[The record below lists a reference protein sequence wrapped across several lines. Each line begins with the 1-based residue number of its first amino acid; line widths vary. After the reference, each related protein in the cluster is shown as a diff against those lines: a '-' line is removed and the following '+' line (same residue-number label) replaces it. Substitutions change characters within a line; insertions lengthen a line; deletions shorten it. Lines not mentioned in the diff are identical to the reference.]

1 MKLSVDIHLSKL
13 NQNLNCWIKSKFRL
27 LIFWKIVFSSPSRF
41 IVIQD
46 LHHRDE
52 WVQIYTYLLHLLLQ
66 KSSFGDIVP
75 LSGKSRNFRT
85 GVRGPVAIEFLG
97 FGDCFDAPS
106 YIPYIFLQW
115 DRVENMIHII
125 NIACWLQLKKMHLKF
140 TTTHP
145 PHTQKIKQGGA
156 GPSWIRLCLY
166 TIDFVEIRYNYNLAC
181 EDVAFSALMVI

>member
-13 NQNLNCWIKSKFRL
+13 NQNLNCWFKSKFRL

-75 LSGKSRNFRT
+75 LSGGSRNFIT
-85 GVRGPVAIEFLG
+85 GVRARCDWILG
-97 FGDCFDAPS
+97 VWGLFWCPF
-106 YIPYIFLQW
+106 IHTLYIFVVRSSREYDTYYKHCMLTTIK
-115 DRVENMIHII
+115 ENAYKIH
-125 NIACWLQLKKMHLKF
+125 NN
-140 TTTHP
+140 TPT
-145 PHTQKIKQGGA
+145 PHTKNQARGRGSVLDPSLPLYNWFCRDKI
-156 GPSWIRLCLY
+156 
-166 TIDFVEIRYNYNLAC
+166 
-181 EDVAFSALMVI
+181 